1 MRLLQCTAQLALAV
15 VCMFGPLVTC
25 ADVVDVRLDQMV
37 QENMADPWPDPL
49 SATAGTR
56 AWGLP
61 CYALAA
67 LYANTNV
74 ATANTYIE
82 EFYSEFPVPDSDTI
96 DFDAYFKLHLMWR
109 IYHDPAMNARLTP
122 TARDNI
128 EDMMWRWINQRSTLS
143 DAGGSEWRLHDS
155 ENHDA
160 MQKGSFLLAALG
172 LKNAG
177 APYGPDATIAD
188 GHTIAEHLDAWT
200 DYLERYFRARAREG
214 INVEMACP
222 IYAKYSIGVYYNI
235 RDFAESAALRD
246 IADQFITLYW
256 ADTACDWTLSGVRGG
271 GETRCYKENYLRLG
285 TQYSFHEL
293 LWGYGW
299 HTNAGTVRTYNLIP
313 AVSSYRVPE
322 IVTAC
327 AFDSNRPNYL
337 YSSRRWGRTSGDDA
351 EGNHIIVF
359 DSGNSNIRRDTY
371 VTPDY
376 TMGAI
381 TLDMNRD
388 YLQVFDQNRMAGVF
402 FASGVNDRVVVYGK
416 GAGNNK
422 SYADLSGVCRENCM
436 VVQRDINANS
446 SGNETLVFI
455 SQDVWD
461 QRVETG
467 GWLFTQSGDAYCA
480 LKPATGGYTS
490 YSADRGFELQLGDKW
505 APVVVQMGQA
515 SNYVDFASFQAS
527 VQGNDFSYAGTTLDY
542 TSEAGDAFTV
552 YGNTKTTPR
561 VNGVTVDLNP
571 AKTYDSPYLSMVHG
585 EDTATFSYGAHSD
598 LVLDFSGPVETAIT
612 VLDTDFAVTTSDGSP
627 GDFTYIAAGEG
638 TRAGVYSKN
647 FNAGATSDML
657 VVGLSAEKST
667 EAYTVSY
674 AGTPMTQAVQSA
686 AGSGA
691 SIFYLANP
699 SASGTIEVDFSG
711 VDGTVNGFG
720 IGIASL
726 NNADG
731 AIVLHSVAANTGLT
745 PTNSVDIT
753 TTVADTFVM
762 VAGDANAAGGSVS
775 MDSPLTTIGTDVDVG
790 SSQVGFGY
798 ENKVA
803 ADSHTYSWTPDA
815 NERGIAAA
823 AFEPAAPPTAG
834 TLFYG
839 K

>member
-1 MRLLQCTAQLALAV
+1 MRNPLRLLQNTAQLALAV
-15 VCMFGPLVTC
+15 LCMFGPLVTC
-25 ADVVDVRLDQMV
+25 ADVVDVRLAQMV
-37 QENMADPWPDPL
+37 QENIDNPWPDPL

-82 EFYSEFPVPDSDTI
+82 EFYSEFPVPDSTSI

-359 DSGNSNIRRDTY
+359 DSGNSHIRRDTY

-402 FASGVNDRVVVYGK
+402 FASGVNDRIVVFGK
-416 GAGNNK
+416 GSASNNK
-422 SYADLSGVCRENCM
+422 SYADLNGVCRENCM
-436 VVQRDINANS
+436 VVQRDMNANS

-505 APVVVQMGQA
+505 APVVLQMGQA

-527 VQGNDFSYAGTTLDY
+527 VQGNAFAYAGATLDY
-542 TSEAGDAFTV
+542 TSEAGDTFTV
-552 YGNTKTTPR
+552 YANSRTTPK

-571 AKTYDSPYLSMVHG
+571 AKTHDSPYLSMVHG

-598 LVLDFSGPVETAIT
+598 LVLDFSGSVETAIE
-612 VLDTDFAVTTSDGSP
+612 VLDTGFAVTMSDGSP
-627 GDFTYIAAGEG
+627 GDFILTDEGPGNGDGIYSYTY
-638 TRAGVYSKN
+638 
-647 FNAGATSDML
+647 NAGAASDML
-657 VVGLSAEKST
+657 VVGVSAEKST

-674 AGTPMTQAVQSA
+674 AGTPMTKAVQSGS
-686 AGSGA
+686 GSGA
-691 SIFYLANP
+691 IIFYLANP
-699 SASGTIEVDFSG
+699 SASGIIAVDFTD
-711 VDGTVNGFG
+711 VDPVNGFG

-726 NNADG
+726 SVDDG
-731 AIVLHSVAANTGLT
+731 AIVLHSVGSDF

-762 VAGDANAAGGSVS
+762 VAGDANASGSVS
-775 MDSPLTTIGTDVDVG
+775 MDAPLTTIGKDVDVG

-798 ENKVA
+798 DNEVA
-803 ADSHTYSWTPDA
+803 VASHTYTWSPNA
-815 NERGIAAA
+815 SPRGIAAA
-823 AFEPAAPPTAG
+823 AFAQVIPPAG
-834 TLFYG
+834 MVISVR
-839 K
+839 